1 MNIKNIIFELAN
13 AYVEHYKREDRIY
26 EALEAEEI
34 YVDTVDNPYTSAI
47 EKIFKN
53 VTGGMEFAFAL
64 CDFAANGSVH
74 LKPNKLSPWEDVDS
88 IEKIVKIYMN
98 NLTY

>member
-1 MNIKNIIFELAN
+1 MDFEIILALAT
-13 AYVEHYKREDRIY
+13 AYVEHYKREIRIY
-26 EALEAEEI
+26 DALKNEEI
-34 YVDTVDNPYTSAI
+34 YVNIEKDPYTSAI
-47 EKIFKN
+47 EKILNKVSDDF
-53 VTGGMEFAFAL
+53 TSAL
-64 CDFAANGSVH
+64 LDFAVDGFVS